1 MQLKL
6 TTAAAVQPVTIDEAK
21 LHLRVE
27 HDADNTLITALI
39 ATAVEQLDG
48 RYGRLRR
55 AILTQTWDM
64 FECGFPI
71 CRKWELP
78 MPPLQQ
84 VVSVKYYDA
93 SNVQQTFGAENYDVI
108 TNAFVGYIKLK
119 PGMSWPPTYQ
129 RDDAVDIQFKCGF
142 GDDGS
147 ACPAPIK
154 AAILL
159 TVGYLYANRGDA
171 GENPAFASQTRG
183 AAEDAI
189 DRLIGPYRLVT
200 V

>member
-1 MQLKL
+1 MQLVL
-6 TTAAAVQPVTIDEAK
+6 TTPADAKPVTIDEAK

-27 HDADNTLITALI
+27 HTADDTLITALI
-39 ATAVEQLDG
+39 ATATEQLDG

-55 AILTQTWDM
+55 AILTQTWDL
-64 FECGFPI
+64 FECGFPV

-84 VVSVKYYDA
+84 VVFVKYYDA
-93 SNVQQTFGAENYDVI
+93 SNVQQTFDAENYDVI
-108 TNAFVGYIKLK
+108 TNAFAGYIKLK
-119 PGMSWPPTYQ
+119 PGKSWPATYE

-142 GDDGS
+142 GDAD
-147 ACPAPIK
+147 ACPAPLK

-159 TVGYLYANRGDA
+159 RIGDLYVNRGDYGKA
-171 GENPAFASQTRG
+171 GANDDTIE
-183 AAEDAI
+183 
-189 DRLIGPYRLVT
+189 RLIAPYRLVT